1 MIRHAELSLLSQLR
15 LTLWLTSSNC
25 GWSESVMQ
33 CGVASCH
40 QHKSPLSTA
49 APSSFK
55 SGVVQAAGRTD
66 LGSPA
71 WLRVATGS
79 PAYEHPR
86 SLLLGACL
94 ARATQALL
102 VTFAASSQ
110 FEGPRRYSRQQHS
123 VRVCVNQRLPL
134 DVYALIRVYAWI
146 NSRWSAVLP
155 FFPICCL
162 HCGASCRRVRFH
174 CTPLR
179 DCWQIALAD

>member
-1 MIRHAELSLLSQLR
+1 M
-15 LTLWLTSSNC
+15 
-25 GWSESVMQ
+25 
-33 CGVASCH
+33 
-40 QHKSPLSTA
+40 
-49 APSSFK
+49 
-55 SGVVQAAGRTD
+55 QAADRTD

-123 VRVCVNQRLPL
+123 VRVCVDQRLPL
-134 DVYALIRVYAWI
+134 DVYALIHVYAWI

-174 CTPLR
+174 CTPV
-179 DCWQIALAD
+179 ALGAFHGSPSERPRSSTLSIFFSSSKGQRAF

>member
-1 MIRHAELSLLSQLR
+1 
-15 LTLWLTSSNC
+15 
-25 GWSESVMQ
+25 MQ

-123 VRVCVNQRLPL
+123 VRVCVDQRLPL
-134 DVYALIRVYAWI
+134 DVYALIHVYAWI

-155 FFPICCL
+155 FSPSAAYTAAQAADE
-162 HCGASCRRVRFH
+162 CGSIAHRSGTAGRSPWQTRQDGLPTDVRTAQTVPVASANRK
-174 CTPLR
+174 
-179 DCWQIALAD
+179 